1 VELLPVAI
9 AALLAF
15 LAPVLVALWLRY
27 VKREAVGR
35 SIWLSLVLVVGGLIL
50 VSQLWSGMTLNPL
63 GVFFGLLTAA
73 ALAAYLILGEAGA
86 RRRDVMSLAFWG
98 FAIATV
104 TWSILA
110 PWWNFPWNLL
120 TTTTSLFDG
129 AVTGIPVWSL
139 VIVMIAISVIPFVL
153 VLMSLQR
160 IGAQRGGI
168 LGTTE
173 PLWAALL
180 AFILLG
186 EVLSPIQGLGGLV
199 VLAGVIVAEF
209 ASQRTL
215 RAGALTR

>member
-1 VELLPVAI
+1 M
-9 AALLAF
+9 
-15 LAPVLVALWLRY
+15 
-27 VKREAVGR
+27 
-35 SIWLSLVLVVGGLIL
+35 LVVGGLIL

-129 AVTGIPVWSL
+129 AVTGIPVWYL
-139 VIVMIAISVIPFVL
+139 VIVMIAGLVTLAAAAARL
-153 VLMSLQR
+153 VLD
-160 IGAQRGGI
+160 GAPP
-168 LGTTE
+168 LDPGT
-173 PLWAALL
+173 PSA
-180 AFILLG
+180 
-186 EVLSPIQGLGGLV
+186 PGLGGLGYGLV
-199 VLAGVIVAEF
+199 FFLLVFGGWTEAATITAEV
-209 ASQRTL
+209 
-215 RAGALTR
+215 